1 MCKFAPSKNA
11 LVRWCNGST
20 ADFGSACSG
29 SNPDR
34 TTRQYTDPAMV
45 AGFVILRKPG
55 VNWEDFL
62 FDLEDFFHI
71 KVISSVLQIPPLGD
85 T

>member
-1 MCKFAPSKNA
+1 
-11 LVRWCNGST
+11 
-20 ADFGSACSG
+20 
-29 SNPDR
+29 
-34 TTRQYTDPAMV
+34 MV